1 MEFTAYKIL
10 MVHPHDLWYDPW
22 TIRPLAL
29 ARELQKRGHQVT
41 LCHLP
46 RKERPSSPPIRQA
59 EPGDPTVY
67 ELKPR
72 QVHFVQNFKLI
83 YKLAQD
89 CDIIHLQ
96 KCFASVA
103 LPVLWVSRILKKPL
117 HYDWDDN
124 ETAISKQVEK
134 RWLSRLQLAV
144 YEHTLPHF
152 AHSLTYS
159 SQWIQTRALQLGYP
173 KERTF
178 HLPVGAD
185 LEMFHPQKTP
195 ASELLQSWGLKQE
208 HPIVLYIGQM
218 EGAAHAHLLIDAVP
232 AVLEQFPTAQFL
244 LVGGGEQL
252 EEMRETAAKS
262 SASHQ
267 IFMPGY
273 IEQKHV
279 SSVISAAD
287 ICVACF
293 EDDEA
298 TRAKSPLKIAEY
310 LASGKAIVAS
320 DVGEIPDM
328 LDLCGMKV
336 EAGSSHAIAE
346 GILHYLQDE
355 SLRLKHGETAR
366 IQAERKFNWNTG
378 VETLLSAYQLL
389 MQQSS

>member
-1 MEFTAYKIL
+1 

-29 ARELQKRGHQVT
+29 ARELQSMGHRVT

-46 RKERPSSPPIRQA
+46 RKEKPQSPRIRQP
-59 EPGDPTVY
+59 EPGDPSVY

-72 QVHFVQNFKLI
+72 QAHFIHNFRHL
-83 YKLAQD
+83 YELAND

-103 LPVLWVSRILKKPL
+103 LPVLWVSRLLKKPL

-124 ETAISKQVEK
+124 ETALAKQVEK
-134 RWLSRLQLAV
+134 RRLSRYQLEV
-144 YEHTLPHF
+144 YETMLPRF

-159 SQWIQTRALQLGYP
+159 SQWIQNRAVELGYP
-173 KERTF
+173 KEKTF

-185 LEMFHPQKTP
+185 VERFHPQCEKAT
-195 ASELLQSWGLKQE
+195 ALLQQWGLNPRCQT
-208 HPIVLYIGQM
+208 VLYIGQM
-218 EGAAHAHLLIDAVP
+218 EGAAHAHLLIDAAP
-232 AVLEQFPTAQFL
+232 KVLQHFPNTQFL

-252 EEMRETAAKS
+252 EDVRQTAYASPARET
-262 SASHQ
+262 
-267 IFMPGY
+267 IFLPGY
-273 IEQKHV
+273 VEQNMV
-279 SSVISAAD
+279 PAIIAASD

-320 DVGEIPDM
+320 LVGEAPYMIGS
-328 LDLCGMKV
+328 CGKPV
-336 EAGSSHAIAE
+336 EAGSSAAIAD
-346 GILHYLQDE
+346 GILYYLQNKEKRAQDGC
-355 SLRLKHGETAR
+355 LARL
-366 IQAERKFNWNTG
+366 QAERHFNWRYG
-378 VETLLSAYQLL
+378 AKTLLQAYQSCLF
-389 MQQSS
+389 